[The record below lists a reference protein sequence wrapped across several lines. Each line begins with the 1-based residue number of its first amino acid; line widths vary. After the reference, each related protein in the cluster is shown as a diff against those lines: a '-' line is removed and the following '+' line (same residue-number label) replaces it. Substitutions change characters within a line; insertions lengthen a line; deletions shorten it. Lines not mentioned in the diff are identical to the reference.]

1 MINDRYLW
9 RAMLVLAVLGIGV
22 TAFLTILHYG
32 RITVPCSTSGN
43 PCEVVQTSIY
53 SHILGVPVALLGLI
67 GYIGITAS
75 LLAPDRDTV
84 RLATLGLTLFGFA
97 FSGYLTYREAFTL
110 HEYCEW
116 CLSSAGMVTL
126 LFIGAV
132 VRYVRGSSVSPLPG

>member
-1 MINDRYLW
+1 VINDLYLR

-32 RITVPCSTSGN
+32 RITVPCAANGN

-53 SHILGVPVALLGLI
+53 SHILGIPVALLGLI

-126 LFIGAV
+126 LFIAAV
-132 VRYVRGSSVSPLPG
+132 IRYVRGSSVSPLPG